1 MNFDEDGFAEGTFA
15 DHRLIVTHD
24 ALRAKAQSDLRRSL
38 VAKLEDMTI
47 EVVARLDAQ
56 DEGKTVR
63 GHRASVCGANSRFS
77 PAVSEAHLTR
87 FIKADL
93 QAERFRWSVDE
104 DAVSNT
110 ELFDAKPTL
119 LTNVKDLSP
128 VETNSRYRRLPI

>member
-1 MNFDEDGFAEGTFA
+1 M
-15 DHRLIVTHD
+15 THD
-24 ALRAKAQSDLRRSL
+24 DLRAKAQSDLRRSL

-47 EVVARLDAQ
+47 EVVVARLDAQ

-63 GHRASVCGANSRFS
+63 GRRASVCGANSRFS
-77 PAVSEAHLTR
+77 PAVSEAHLKR

-104 DAVSNT
+104 DAISNT
-110 ELFDAKPTL
+110 ELFDAKTAL

-128 VETNSRYRRLPI
+128 VETTNRY